1 MTIDRMSDT
10 PRTDVSAFWVTSP
23 TDPEMQEEVVVSHF
37 TRQLERAIR
46 ANNAKVK
53 AQCDG
58 RTCNDRSE
66 DSPCPNCPME
76 YWIEI

>member
-1 MTIDRMSDT
+1 MTTDQMSDT
-10 PRTDVSAFWVTSP
+10 PKTDALLRQINEGRVYETEG
-23 TDPEMQEEVVVSHF
+23 PEAELC
-37 TRQLERAIR
+37 RQLERAIH